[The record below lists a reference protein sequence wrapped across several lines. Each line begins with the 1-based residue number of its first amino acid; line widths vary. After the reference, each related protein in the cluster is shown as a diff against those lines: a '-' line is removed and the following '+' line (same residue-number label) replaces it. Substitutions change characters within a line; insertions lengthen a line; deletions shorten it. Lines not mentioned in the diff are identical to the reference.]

1 MSVPLIDVERAEFSN
16 RRWLVC
22 HSERQAVKL
31 VPNFDRLEECSG
43 REHTGADAGSD
54 VIHQAAAAVAF

>member
-31 VPNFDRLEECSG
+31 VPNFDRLEEAPVENTPV
-43 REHTGADAGSD
+43 RMQD
-54 VIHQAAAAVAF
+54 QM